1 MVAIVVVDE
10 KMGIGKN
17 GQLLAHISGDLKY
30 FKEKTIGKTIVFGRE
45 TLETFPGKKPLP
57 GRKSIVLTT
66 DKEYRTSCEVCCSI
80 EQFLEE
86 TSDISGDELF
96 VAGGA
101 SIYEQLLPYC
111 DKILLTRIY
120 KEFEADRFFPE
131 LDSSVWE
138 EIWSSELFEEDG
150 TEYRFFEYKRVR

>member
-1 MVAIVVVDE
+1 M
-10 KMGIGKN
+10 
-17 GQLLAHISGDLKY
+17 
-30 FKEKTIGKTIVFGRE
+30 
-45 TLETFPGKKPLP
+45 
-57 GRKSIVLTT
+57 
-66 DKEYRTSCEVCCSI
+66 
-80 EQFLEE
+80 
-86 TSDISGDELF
+86 F

-150 TEYRFFEYKRVR
+150 TEYKFFEYKRVR